1 MSLTT
6 RTTPE
11 LAGSEAATS
20 GPAIRIRGVTKTFGR
35 GADRMT
41 ALNNVDLD
49 VAEGEFL
56 CIVGASGCG
65 KSTLLNLIAD
75 LDTPTEGSIETGG
88 RKVAFMFQEAT
99 LFPWLTAGQNV
110 DLALKLR
117 GIPKAQRKA
126 RVDELLELVHLGG
139 RNNKRP
145 HELSGGMRQR
155 TALARV
161 LAQEAQ
167 IVLMDE
173 PFAALDAM
181 TRDSMHDEIE
191 RLHHELGLTI
201 VFVTQNVRAAVRL
214 YDRTVLFSSSPG
226 RVKSQIEVPFSRP
239 RTADDPDIAILSG
252 ELTDTLKAEVA
263 NHVRCRRADT
273 RSRGSR
279 RRRTP
284 PPGGSADHRPLRLVV
299 DLAEA
304 D

>member
-1 MSLTT
+1 
-6 RTTPE
+6 
-11 LAGSEAATS
+11 
-20 GPAIRIRGVTKTFGR
+20 
-35 GADRMT
+35 MT
-41 ALNNVDLD
+41 ALNDVDLD

-65 KSTLLNLIAD
+65 KSTLLNLIAG
-75 LDTPTEGSIETGG
+75 LDVPSAGSIDTGG
-88 RKVAFMFQEAT
+88 RRVAFMFQEAT

-117 GIPKAQRKA
+117 GVPKAQRKG
-126 RVDELLELVHLGG
+126 RVDELLALVHLGG

-161 LAQEAQ
+161 LAQDAQ

-191 RLHHELGLTI
+191 RLHQELGLTI
-201 VFVTQNVRAAVRL
+201 VFVTHNVREAVRL
-214 YDRTVLFSSSPG
+214 SDRTVLFSSSPG

-239 RTADDPDIAILSG
+239 RVADDPDIAILSG
-252 ELTDTLKAEVA
+252 ELTDSLKAEVA
-263 NHVRCRRADT
+263 NHVR
-273 RSRGSR
+273 
-279 RRRTP
+279 
-284 PPGGSADHRPLRLVV
+284 
-299 DLAEA
+299 
-304 D
+304 